1 MPEIN
6 ILDKHVAELIAA
18 GEVVERPASVVKE
31 LMENSI
37 DAGATLITV
46 EIRRGGITYIR
57 ITDNGCGIDRSNI
70 KKAFISHATS
80 KISSADDLD
89 SILTLGFRGEALA
102 SMAAVARVEMLTRA
116 ESEEIGTRYLIE
128 GSQEVLLDDAG
139 CPKGTTIVVRDL
151 FFNTP
156 ARMKFLKKDVTEANA
171 VAGVVDRIALSH
183 PEVCVRFIREG
194 KEVLSTP
201 GDGKIQSA
209 IHAIFGKEFSQG
221 LISCEYELNGI
232 KVSGFISKPVHARA
246 NRTMQFFFLNGRLIK
261 TRTAMAALEQAYKN
275 AIMVG
280 KFPACV
286 LNISIPPMAV
296 DVNVHPAKTEVRF
309 ADEKKIFD
317 AVYYCAKLA
326 LESGDTRPQMSFEA
340 KAQMKVVSQSMPQP
354 PKAEQTFLNLNLRKP
369 APAATEQK
377 KDTSAHAEPVKI
389 NEVEKEPVPKP
400 VERVFKV
407 ESGEKPNQNIQSD
420 DDLLLNNPT
429 ISKVVI
435 AEETVKLPVIEE
447 TPIEEKE
454 EAVIT
459 EKLTP
464 PETETEAPATVF
476 VEPFRVIGEAF
487 KTYILVEQGDK
498 MLVIDKHAAHERMIF
513 NSLKKEQDNVQSQM
527 LLTPVTITLSKEEYN
542 ALLEN
547 TDILLKAGYAVEDF
561 GQGMVIVTEC
571 PTFIESGDIEP
582 VVIEL
587 AGYLADNKKDLIPEK
602 LDWIYHSTACRA
614 AIKAGDKTTAYEQQ
628 KFVEQLLSLP
638 DVRYCP
644 HGRPVMIEMSKK
656 ELEKNF
662 GRI

>member
-6 ILDKHVAELIAA
+6 ILSQHVAELIAA

-102 SMAAVARVEMLTRA
+102 SVAAVARVEMLTRA
-116 ESEEIGTRYLIE
+116 QEEEIGTRYVIE
-128 GSQEVLLDDAG
+128 GSQEALLDDAG

-183 PEVCVRFIREG
+183 PEVCIRFIHEG

-221 LISCEYELNGI
+221 LIPCQYELNGI
-232 KVSGFISKPVHARA
+232 KVDGFISKPVHARA

-286 LNISIPPMAV
+286 LNLTIPPMAV

-317 AVYYCAKLA
+317 AVYYCAKFA
-326 LESGDTRPQMSFEA
+326 LESGDTRPQMSFEK
-340 KAQMKVVSQSMPQP
+340 KAQMKVLQQQMPQP
-354 PKAEQTFLNLNLRKP
+354 PKAEQTFIRLDTRPEPPKNPEPVKVVEHVTTVTPKVTVAPKP
-369 APAATEQK
+369 
-377 KDTSAHAEPVKI
+377 AEPVF
-389 NEVEKEPVPKP
+389 
-400 VERVFKV
+400 RV
-407 ESGEKPNQNIQSD
+407 ESGEKENKAVQSD

-429 ISKVVI
+429 VSKAVI
-435 AEETVKLPVIEE
+435 AEDTVTLPLIKE

-454 EAVIT
+454 ELVT
-459 EKLTP
+459 EILTP
-464 PETETEAPATVF
+464 PEEEKEPEPVILI
-476 VEPFRVIGEAF
+476 EPFRVIGEAF

-498 MLVIDKHAAHERMIF
+498 MLVIDKHAAHERIIF
-513 NSLKKEQDNVQSQM
+513 NSLKKKQNGIESQM
-527 LLTPVTITLSKEEYN
+527 LLSPVTVTLSKEEYN

-547 TDILLKAGYAVEDF
+547 TDILSKAGYCVEDF

-571 PTFIESGDIEP
+571 PTYIESGDIEP

-587 AGYLADNKKDLIPEK
+587 AGYLADNKKDMIPEK

-614 AIKAGDKTTAYEQQ
+614 AVKAGDKTTAYEQQ
-628 KFVEQLLSLP
+628 KFVEQLLSMP